1 MEERK
6 MKNRIGVV
14 CLILL
19 IPLSVCYTQ
28 VMDIS
33 IEYNLKTSSFLPV
46 CFWINNNTGMDI
58 PNVEY
63 ILNDNYFYRSNLSSC
78 GESLSLF
85 DFAKQDGT
93 RYDYFSIK
101 PIELKVKSKL
111 GTYSVKFDDIPYEE
125 DTFVQYSQLLEAFM
139 KAFVGY
145 DDKHIPTFLPNSE
158 EFRDKID
165 PLQYSQIIEELRVKT
180 KDSVPSSLIVK
191 VAFGYSSND
200 KSTAQ
205 NISSRKV
212 EITDF
217 LRAYFQSKTVSEL
230 KQEEKIKIEIRNEMN
245 DNFLTR
251 NKIKDVRFT
260 KYDIIEP

>member
-6 MKNRIGVV
+6 MKNRIAVV
-14 CLILL
+14 FVTMLFS
-19 IPLSVCYTQ
+19 LSVCYAQ
-28 VMDIS
+28 VLDIS
-33 IEYNLKTSSFLPV
+33 IEYNSKTPSFLPV

-63 ILNDNYFYRSNLSSC
+63 ILNDSYFYRSSLSSH
-78 GESLSLF
+78 GENLNLF

-93 RYDYFSIK
+93 RYDYFTIK

-111 GTYSVKFDDIPYEE
+111 GAYSVKFDNIPYER
-125 DTFVQYSQLLEAFM
+125 DSFVQYSQVLESFM

-145 DDKHIPTFLPNSE
+145 NEQCILSYLPPSE
-158 EFRDKID
+158 EFKDGRK
-165 PLQYSQIIEELRVKT
+165 PLQYSQIIEELRVQT
-180 KDSVPSSLIVK
+180 KDSVTASLMVR

-200 KSTAQ
+200 KSTPQ
-205 NISSRKV
+205 EIDTRKV

-217 LRAYFQSKTVSEL
+217 LRSYFQSKTVAEL
-230 KQEEKIKIEIRNEMN
+230 KQEEKIKIELRNEMN
-245 DNFLTR
+245 DNVLTR